1 MMLSFGLYIYLNNIV
16 VRPLTS
22 KPMDKQ
28 EKFIKPAQFAEH
40 EIIKA
45 ILNKEWE
52 IGQNLLPERELAEL
66 LGITR
71 PTLREVLQRL
81 ARDGWI
87 TIKHGRPTII
97 NDYIENGGL
106 GILKSLVS
114 NNELSTIALVRDW
127 LELRVLILPDLAL
140 KAILQNENEIIGK
153 LDSAP
158 DLNATNEE
166 FAHFDWNL
174 QLLLVKHSENA
185 IVKMLYNDLTEIYFK
200 EGSLYFNN
208 HKTKKLSLTYYEKLK
223 NSIVNDKMKIKK
235 NIKQMMMIS
244 LKIWES
250 ENRKE

>member
-1 MMLSFGLYIYLNNIV
+1 V
-16 VRPLTS
+16 VRPLTN
-22 KPMDKQ
+22 KYMDKQ
-28 EKFIKPAQFAEH
+28 GKFIKPAQFAEH

-45 ILNKEWE
+45 IISNEWE

-87 TIKHGRPTII
+87 SIKHGRPTII
-97 NDYIENGGL
+97 NDYNANGGL

-114 NNELSTIALVRDW
+114 NNELSSITLVRDW
-127 LELRVLILPDLAL
+127 LELRVLLLPDLAL
-140 KAILQNENEIIGK
+140 KAIRQNENEIISM

-158 DLNATNEE
+158 DLNATNED
-166 FAHFDWNL
+166 FAHFDWKL
-174 QLLLVKHSENA
+174 QMLLIKHSENA

-208 HKTKKLSLTYYEKLK
+208 HKTKKLSLTYYDKLK
-223 NSIVNDKMKIKK
+223 NSIVNYIYK
-235 NIKQMMMIS
+235 
-244 LKIWES
+244 
-250 ENRKE
+250 